1 MTTVHPPKHDAT
13 DAAAAA
19 DPVTDIAAPQA
30 GLPELGPD
38 SILWNRF
45 GDWRSA
51 FVALSAGVLQIA
63 HRDISRSLVQQS
75 NVFDNEVARLVR
87 SAFPI
92 IRAVYEGPEVGS
104 MIRDFHKDIKG
115 THPDGSR
122 YHSLN
127 PEVYYWAHATF
138 AAMPYLLAGNF
149 MPDMTRAEKEQL
161 FQECRTWYSFYG
173 VAEPDDAPKTYDEY
187 VDYMDAMIDK
197 LGPSETIDR
206 SRIINGLTLDTPDP
220 SVPKWAWKPVA
231 PYVSKLLL
239 WVAIGMIPD
248 KLREKLGWEWT
259 KSDARRLNALSTGT
273 RLVFSVLP
281 RKVRMVPIASRA
293 FEKAEAEGGFHY

>member
-13 DAAAAA
+13 DTAAAA

-173 VAEPDDAPKTYDEY
+173 VAEPDDAPKTHDEY

-248 KLREKLGWEWT
+248 KLRDKLGWEWT
-259 KSDARRLNALSTGT
+259 KSDARRLKALSTGT

-281 RKVRMVPIASRA
+281 RKARMVPIASRA
-293 FEKAEAEGGFHY
+293 FEKAEAEGGFRY

>member
-1 MTTVHPPKHDAT
+1 MTTLKPSDSITPPQHDVT
-13 DAAAAA
+13 EAAV
-19 DPVTDIAAPQA
+19 DTN

-38 SILWNRF
+38 SILWQRF
-45 GDWRSA
+45 GDWRSL

-63 HRDISRSLVQQS
+63 QRDISRSLVQQS

-92 IRAVYEGPEVGS
+92 IRTVYEGPEVGA

-138 AAMPYLLAGNF
+138 VAMPYLLAGNF
-149 MPDMTRAEKEQL
+149 MPDMSHAEREQL
-161 FQECRTWYSFYG
+161 FQESRTWYSYYG
-173 VAEPDDAPKTYDEY
+173 VAEPEGAPKSYDEY
-187 VDYMDAMIDK
+187 VDYMDAMYDK

-206 SRIINGLTLDTPDP
+206 SRIMNGLTLDPPDP
-220 SVPKWAWKPVA
+220 SVPRWAWKPIA
-231 PYVSKLLL
+231 PYASKLLL
-239 WVAIGMIPD
+239 WVSIGLLP
-248 KLREKLGWEWT
+248 EKVRNSLGLEWT
-259 KSDARRLNALSTGT
+259 KADQRKLNIFSRAT
-273 RLVFSVLP
+273 RGVFSVLP
-281 RKVRMVPIASRA
+281 RKARMVAIASRA
-293 FEKAEAEGGFHY
+293 FEKAEAKAN